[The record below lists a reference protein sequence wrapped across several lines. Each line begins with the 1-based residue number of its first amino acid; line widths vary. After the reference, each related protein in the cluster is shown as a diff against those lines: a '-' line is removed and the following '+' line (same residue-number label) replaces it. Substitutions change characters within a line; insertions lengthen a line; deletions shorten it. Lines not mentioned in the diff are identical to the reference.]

1 MGAFRKWLA
10 KFSKKEK
17 EITPEP
23 IAQDSLPDQHTSFER
38 LAYSMPVAS
47 VQEMAEQVFVLPKP
61 APGVVPKGGSMAMDS
76 MMTSVYSQLSSG
88 ATFSEGLQFLGYPYL
103 SELSQRPEYRRPA
116 EIIAKEMTR
125 KWITLTYAGEIDGSE
140 KLGQIEKEMARL
152 QVRDKFREAALQ
164 DGLFGRSQI
173 YLDMGVDLGDVGDTE
188 LKELKRPLFRKNGK
202 IGRGDLKALRV
213 VEPIWT
219 YPNSYDAVNPLKDN
233 FFRPDSWFVMGMEI
247 HHTRLLT
254 FVSREVPDMLK
265 PAYAFGGLS
274 LSQMMKPY
282 VDNWLRTRQSVSD
295 LIKSYSVSGL
305 KTNLSGMLN
314 MGGAQELQRRMQLF
328 NQSRD
333 NRGVFLLD
341 KETEEWFNITT
352 PLTNLDQLQAQS
364 QEHMSSICGVPLVK
378 LLGITPSGLNASS
391 DGEIRAFYD
400 WVESQQE
407 TLFRKTLTDLINII
421 QLSLFGEVDENIGF
435 KFDTLWSLDEEHQA
449 SVEQIK
455 SSTAATYYQI
465 GALAPKEIRNELA
478 RRPGSPYKGLDLSEE
493 ALPELPGAVPEQ
505 PEDGESPKEIEGEKK
520 GEENKE
526 AVAPLKSTPNIRKPN
541 VSGVKIS

>member
-1 MGAFRKWLA
+1 M
-10 KFSKKEK
+10 
-17 EITPEP
+17 
-23 IAQDSLPDQHTSFER
+23 
-38 LAYSMPVAS
+38 
-47 VQEMAEQVFVLPKP
+47 
-61 APGVVPKGGSMAMDS
+61 
-76 MMTSVYSQLSSG
+76 
-88 ATFSEGLQFLGYPYL
+88 
-103 SELSQRPEYRRPA
+103 
-116 EIIAKEMTR
+116 
-125 KWITLTYAGEIDGSE
+125 
-140 KLGQIEKEMARL
+140 
-152 QVRDKFREAALQ
+152 
-164 DGLFGRSQI
+164 
-173 YLDMGVDLGDVGDTE
+173 
-188 LKELKRPLFRKNGK
+188 
-202 IGRGDLKALRV
+202 
-213 VEPIWT
+213 
-219 YPNSYDAVNPLKDN
+219 
-233 FFRPDSWFVMGMEI
+233 
-247 HHTRLLT
+247 
-254 FVSREVPDMLK
+254 PDMLK

-314 MGGAQELQRRMQLF
+314 MGGAHELQRRMQLF

-391 DGEIRAFYD
+391 DGEIRASYD

-407 TLFRKTLTDLINII
+407 TLFRKALTDLINII

-455 SSTAATYYQI
+455 SSTASTYYQI

-493 ALPELPGAVPEQ
+493 ALPELPGSVPEQ
-505 PEDGESPKEIEGEKK
+505 PEEGESPKEIEGEKK

>member
-1 MGAFRKWLA
+1 MGKFTEWLNKKFGRKA
-10 KFSKKEK
+10 
-17 EITPEP
+17 P
-23 IAQDSLPDQHTSFER
+23 IAVAVVQDELKPDIHTSFER
-38 LAYSMPVAS
+38 LAYSMPADS
-47 VQEMAEQVFVLPKP
+47 PQEMSAKVYTLPKP
-61 APGVVPKGGSMAMDS
+61 APGVVPRGGTMAMDS
-76 MMTSVYSQLSSG
+76 MMQSVYSQLSTG

-125 KWITLTYAGEIDGSE
+125 KWITFTYAGEVDGSE

-152 QVRDKFREAALQ
+152 QVRDVFREAALQ

-173 YLDMGVDLGDVGDTE
+173 YLDMGIDGSDASDAE

-202 IGRGDLKALRV
+202 ISKGSLKALRV

-219 YPNSYDAVNPLKDN
+219 YPNNYDATNPLSKN
-233 FFRPDSWFVMGMEI
+233 FFKPESWFVMGMEI
-247 HHTRLLT
+247 HSSRLLT

-282 VDNWLRTRQSVSD
+282 VDNWLRTRQSISD

-341 KETEEWFNITT
+341 KDTEEWFNITT

-407 TLFRKTLTDLINII
+407 TLFREVLVDLINII
-421 QLSLFGEVDENIGF
+421 QLSLFGEIDENVGF
-435 KFDTLWSLDEEHQA
+435 KFETLWSLDEEHQA

-455 SSTAATYYQI
+455 ASTASTYYQI
-465 GALAPKEIRNELA
+465 GTLAPKEIRNELA
-478 RRPGSPYKGLDLSEE
+478 RRPGSPYKGLDLSDS
-493 ALPELPGAVPEQ
+493 ALPELPGATPEV
-505 PEDGESPKEIEGEKK
+505 EEGESPKEVEGKK
-520 GEENKE
+520 KSEESKE
-526 AVAPLKSTPNIRKPN
+526 AVAPLKATPNIRKPN

>member
-1 MGAFRKWLA
+1 MGL
-10 KFSKKEK
+10 FSKWFTKKSKQE
-17 EITPEP
+17 ESPVVVAE
-23 IAQDSLPDQHTSFER
+23 DSVPKQHIDFER
-38 LAYSMPVAS
+38 LAYSMPVTYP
-47 VQEMAEQVFVLPKP
+47 QDMAEKVFTLPKP
-61 APGVVPKGGSMAMDS
+61 APGVVPKGATLAMDS
-76 MMTSVYSQLSSG
+76 MMTNVYSQLSSG

-173 YLDMGVDLGDVGDTE
+173 YLDMGVDLSDVGDSE

-202 IGRGDLKALRV
+202 IGKGDLRAIRV

-247 HHTRLLT
+247 HHTRMLT

-295 LIKSYSVSGL
+295 LIRSYSVSGL
-305 KTNLSGMLN
+305 KTNLQTMLN
-314 MGGAQELQRRMQLF
+314 VGGAQSLQARMQLF

-333 NRGVFLLD
+333 NRGMFLLD

-407 TLFRKTLTDLINII
+407 TLFRNPLTDLINII
-421 QLSLFGEVDENIGF
+421 QLSLFGEIDSNVGF

-455 SSTAATYYQI
+455 ASTASTYYQV
-465 GALAPKEIRNELA
+465 GVLAPKEIRSELA

-493 ALPELPGAVPEQ
+493 ALPELPGSVPEL
-505 PEDGESPKEIEGEKK
+505 EEGKEESPKEVEEQVRSQ
-520 GEENKE
+520 ENKE
-526 AVAPLKSTPNIRKPN
+526 AVAPLKSTPSIRKPN